1 MKKLILTLGIF
12 SLLTSCGPDYKAEV
26 EKLKQEREVLLSQ
39 YNQKNNEIN
48 GYITDINEIQASI
61 DELTNKERLLKQST
75 TKGVELSVPQK
86 KQILSDIEAIK
97 NLIEK
102 NKSRIAGL
110 QSKIRKSN
118 EKVGEL
124 EKMVES
130 LSQQLAEKDANIV
143 LLNEQI
149 AGLTSKLQNTET
161 ELVSVK
167 TDNENKSKEIS
178 DKVIKL
184 NTAYYA
190 VGDYKTLRENKVIS
204 NEGNIF
210 SKSKDID
217 PDFNSESFTRI
228 DITKTQTISFT
239 DSKKVELASV
249 HPTNTY
255 ALVKDNDVIKGIQIT
270 NPERFWASS
279 KYLVVV
285 TK

>member
-1 MKKLILTLGIF
+1 MKKLIFILGII
-12 SLLTSCGPDYKAEV
+12 SVLTSCGPDYKAEL
-26 EKLKQEREVLLSQ
+26 EKMKQEREQLLAQ
-39 YNQKNNEIN
+39 FDKKNSEIN
-48 GYITDINEIQASI
+48 GYITDINEIQSSI
-61 DELTNKERLLKQST
+61 DELTTKEKLLKQSA
-75 TKGVELSVPQK
+75 TKNGELSVPQK
-86 KQILSDIEAIK
+86 KQILSDIDAIK

-102 NKSRIAGL
+102 NKNRIASL

-130 LSQQLAEKDANIV
+130 LSQQLAEKDASIV
-143 LLNEQI
+143 SLNEQI
-149 AGLTSKLQNTET
+149 AGLTTKIQNMET
-161 ELVSVK
+161 ELVTVK

-178 DKVIKL
+178 DKVTKL

-190 VGDYKTLRENKVIS
+190 VGTYKTLRENKVIS
-204 NEGNIF
+204 NEGNII

-217 PDFNSESFTRI
+217 PDFNSESFTKI
-228 DITKTQTISFT
+228 DITKTQTIPVS
-239 DSKKVELASV
+239 DSKKVEIASV

-255 ALVKDNDVIKGIQIT
+255 AFVKENDMIKGIQIT